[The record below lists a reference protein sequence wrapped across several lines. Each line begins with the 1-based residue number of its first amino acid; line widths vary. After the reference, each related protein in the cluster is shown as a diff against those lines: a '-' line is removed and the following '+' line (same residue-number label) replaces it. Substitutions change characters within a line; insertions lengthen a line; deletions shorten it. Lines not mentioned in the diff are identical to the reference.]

1 MRVEVIEI
9 NGHPIPA
16 LPDEPQPRRF
26 LLSGM
31 LRDARGQE
39 DLYLAEIAKA
49 EAGETILDLYNNLVD
64 VQLYPDGRVIIE
76 ELRYTPEDEIERGP
90 PERTELTLQEA
101 KQLIL
106 DWVEA
111 KRRWFEEKRRQQ
123 AN

>member
-1 MRVEVIEI
+1 MLKFRLKQTLSRVD
-9 NGHPIPA
+9 A
-16 LPDEPQPRRF
+16 YFDDEPPARER
-26 LLSGM
+26 LLSGFLNDM
-31 LRDARGQE
+31 YDEE

-49 EAGETILDLYNNLVD
+49 EAGNSDVIGNHSVWAIMSPDKVILEKMLYGDDQTNGTV
-64 VQLYPDGRVIIE
+64 
-76 ELRYTPEDEIERGP
+76 

-111 KRRWFEEKRRQQ
+111 KRRWFEEKRWRE